1 MPEVIGNKN
10 LDYLLNLTEDINEV
24 VFEGSTRSGKT
35 IAIFQFLILEAIE
48 NPNTIIRCFRH
59 DGATHSSTTI
69 PSFQFCMGP
78 DMFDLWGKVGT
89 FNKSE
94 KVYSFTNGS
103 KICFDSM
110 NEPMKLHGKESDIAF
125 INEAMEATFEA
136 FTQINYRCRDLK
148 IFDFNP
154 SLNQHWIFSKILSKA
169 KHVSGVG
176 KKFMCHSS
184 GVGYV
189 HSTYKDNPCLTDVQV
204 AAIESYDPDN
214 PENVRNG
221 TADAYLHD
229 VYAVGKRG
237 KVEGTIYKTYQVTE
251 EWPERYLCQKWGYG
265 LDFGFSADPMALAEC
280 RLYNNKLYVKEECY
294 ETDLLVTKNIS
305 KPQLKS
311 LQHILEQKEVSKSAE
326 IVADCARPDSIKD
339 LEVTGYNVIPCEKGK
354 DSILAGI
361 NILRGFQIMVHVDS
375 NNLLMELEQYRWKRK
390 QDGTWLQE
398 PEDKNNHLLDG
409 IRYWAQRNLF
419 SAKNIMSQDKM
430 RRTKAKV
437 KSRVRARG
445 RR

>member
-1 MPEVIGNKN
+1 MPEVIGTKTFRF
-10 LDYLLNLTEDINEV
+10 LNELPEGIRHCV
-24 VFEGSTRSGKT
+24 IEGSTRSGKT
-35 IAIFQFLILEAIE
+35 VANFMFLCMEAIE
-48 NPNTIIRCFRH
+48 VPGTIIRVFRH
-59 DGATHSSTTI
+59 DGATHKETTI
-69 PSFQFCMGP
+69 PTFELVMGP
-78 DMFDLWGKVGT
+78 EILNLYDVAGK
-89 FNKSE
+89 FNKSD
-94 KVYSFTNGS
+94 KIYSFKNGS
-103 KICFDSM
+103 KICFDAA
-110 NEPMKLHGKESDIAF
+110 NEPQKLQGKESDIAF
-125 INEAMEATFEA
+125 LNEAMEITYEA
-136 FTQINYRCRDLK
+136 YTQINYRCKDL
-148 IFDFNP
+148 ILMDFNP
-154 SLNQHWIFSKILSKA
+154 SLNQHWIFSKILTKA
-169 KHVSGVG
+169 KKVSGID
-176 KKFMCHSS
+176 KEFYCLDS
-184 GVGYV
+184 GVSYI
-189 HSTYKDNPCLTDVQV
+189 HSTYKDNPCLTAAQV
-204 AAIESYDPDN
+204 EAIESYNPNN

-221 TADAYLHD
+221 TADEWQWA
-229 VYAVGKRG
+229 VYGEGQRG
-237 KVEGTIYKTYQVTE
+237 KVEGTIYKTYHVTE

-311 LQHILEQKEVSKSAE
+311 LQHVLEKKQVSKSAE

-375 NNLLMELEQYRWKRK
+375 NNLLMELEQYRWKKK
-390 QDGTWLQE
+390 QDGTWLQD

-430 RRTKAKV
+430 MRTKAKV

>member
-1 MPEVIGNKN
+1 MPEVIGTKN
-10 LDYLLNLTEDINEV
+10 LKFLLDLPEGIRHV
-24 VFEGSTRSGKT
+24 IMEGSTRSGKT
-35 IAIFQFLILEAIE
+35 VGAFQFLDLECIE
-48 NPNTIIRCFRH
+48 VPNKTIRVFRN
-59 DGATHSSTTI
+59 DGATHKDTTV
-69 PSFQFCMGP
+69 PTFEFTMGP
-78 DMFDLWGKVGT
+78 NMFNLWDLAGLY
-89 FNKSE
+89 NKSNRIY
-94 KVYSFTNGS
+94 KFKNGS
-103 KICFDSM
+103 QISFDSA
-110 NEPMKLHGKESDIAF
+110 NEPQKLQGKESDIAF
-125 INEAMEATFEA
+125 LNEAMEITYEA
-136 FTQINYRCRDLK
+136 YTQIAYRCKDL
-148 IFDFNP
+148 ILIDFNP
-154 SLNQHWIFSKILSKA
+154 SLNQHWVFSKILA
-169 KHVSGVG
+169 KCKYPAEVGQSWYDLDAGVA
-176 KKFMCHSS
+176 
-184 GVGYV
+184 YI
-189 HSTYKDNPCLTDVQV
+189 HSTYKDNPCLTEAQV
-204 AAIESYDPDN
+204 NSIESFNPNN

-221 TADAYLHD
+221 TADEWQWS
-229 VYAVGKRG
+229 VYGEGQRG

-390 QDGTWLQE
+390 QDGSWLQE

-445 RR
+445 CK